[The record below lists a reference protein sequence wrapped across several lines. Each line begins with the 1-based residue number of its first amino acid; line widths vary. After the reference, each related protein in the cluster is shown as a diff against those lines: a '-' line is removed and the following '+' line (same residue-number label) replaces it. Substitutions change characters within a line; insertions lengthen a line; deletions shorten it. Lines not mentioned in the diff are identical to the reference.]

1 MKRANSEPQKTGE
14 RLFGPIEKAVYLSRP
29 NRFILV
35 CRHKGEEIRTY
46 LPNPGRLSELL
57 FPGVTVYLEWDDNPT
72 RKMPYTAVAVERDG
86 LPVMLHTHRTNAA
99 VASLIESGKIPSL
112 KGAVIK
118 KSEVTVG
125 RSRFDF
131 LLNFEGRDLLLEV
144 KSCTLF
150 GERIAMFPDAV
161 TGRGRRHVEEL
172 AHLSKEGTKTAVLF
186 LVNSTKMEAFLPEY
200 HTDLAFAHT
209 LYNARNDVKIMA
221 LTCGWDEAL
230 NLLPEV
236 REIPILWDV
245 VEREAKDRGSYLLI
259 LRLNEETSIEVGKL
273 GTIRLEKGYY
283 IYVGSAMKN
292 LSKRLD
298 RHKRL
303 RKNLHWH
310 IDYLRQVA
318 TVHAALPFRTTDDLE
333 CELAG
338 VLEKL
343 ANDAVDRFGSS
354 DCNCSSHL
362 FFMESDPL
370 ASPPFHRFL
379 QYYRMDRL
387 KELVL

>member
-1 MKRANSEPQKTGE
+1 MTRANSGNQAAAR
-14 RLFGPIEKAVYLSRP
+14 RLFGPIERATYLSRP

-35 CRHKGEEIRTY
+35 CRHKREEVRVY

-57 FPGVTVYLEWDDNPT
+57 LPGVAVYLERDDNPT
-72 RKMPYTAVAVERDG
+72 RKMAYTAVAVERDG
-86 LPVMLHTHRTNAA
+86 LPVMLHTHRTNGA
-99 VASLIESGKIPSL
+99 VASLIEAGLIPSL

-131 LLNFEGRDLLLEV
+131 LLHFRGRDLLLEV

-150 GERIAMFPDAV
+150 GERVAMFPDAV
-161 TGRGRRHVEEL
+161 TDRGRRHVEEL
-172 AHLSKEGTKTAVLF
+172 AHLSRGGTDTAVLF
-186 LVNSTKMEAFLPEY
+186 LVSSPKMAAFLPEY
-200 HTDLAFAHT
+200 HTDLAFART
-209 LYNARNDVKIMA
+209 LYGARNDVKIIA
-221 LTCGWDEAL
+221 LACGWDESL
-230 NLLPEV
+230 NLLPHV
-236 REIPILWDV
+236 KEIPILWDV
-245 VEREAKDRGSYLLI
+245 VEREAEDRGSYLLL
-259 LRLNEETSIEVGKL
+259 LRLDEEASISVGKL
-273 GTIRLEKGYY
+273 GEIHFRKGYY

-298 RHKRL
+298 RHRRV

-318 TVHAALPFRTTDDLE
+318 AIHAALPLRTADDLE

-338 VLEKL
+338 EMNAL
-343 ANDAVDRFGSS
+343 ADGAVEHFGSS
-354 DCNCSSHL
+354 DCACHSHL

-370 ASPPFHRFL
+370 HSPSFHRFL

-387 KELVL
+387 LSA